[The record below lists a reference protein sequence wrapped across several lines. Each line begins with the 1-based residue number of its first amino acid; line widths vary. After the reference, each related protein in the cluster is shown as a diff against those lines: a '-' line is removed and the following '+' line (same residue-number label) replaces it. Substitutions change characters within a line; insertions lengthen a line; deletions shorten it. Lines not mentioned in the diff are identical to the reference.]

1 MRVKTLGTVTVATAF
16 AATATPALA
25 APPTNDALA
34 DAQKVKIGH
43 EYGGVATEATAE
55 LGEPEHG
62 PLGSFHSVWFR
73 FRAPRSGP
81 LTIDT
86 GGSEFDTVLAV
97 YTGRD
102 ASHLRLVKKDD
113 DGSPS
118 RDLGSTVRFKTKRGR
133 VYRIAIDSYYAEVT
147 GAYKLWL
154 SDGGI
159 KGKGVTMAVD
169 PGQTVDSVRSHG
181 LRLHVSARRRV
192 PMAVKLRVSRR
203 TADELGL
210 DSRTIGRT
218 AGPIDYGQS
227 LQAVIPLTHEARDAL
242 DGVAS
247 LRATV
252 RLTLPKSTAP
262 DKVLTARVGL

>member
-1 MRVKTLGTVTVATAF
+1 MRLKLGTLTVATAF
-16 AATATPALA
+16 AATATPAIA
-25 APPTNDALA
+25 APPANDAFA
-34 DAQKVKIGH
+34 DAQKVKIGR
-43 EYGGVATEATAE
+43 EYSGVATEATAE
-55 LGEPEHG
+55 LGEPAHSRWG
-62 PLGSFHSVWFR
+62 ALHSVWFR
-73 FRAPRSGP
+73 YRASRSGP

-86 GGSEFDTVLAV
+86 GGSEYDTVLAV

-102 ASHLRLVKKDD
+102 VSQLRLVRADD

-118 RDLGSTVRFKTKRGR
+118 ADLGSTVRFKTKRGR
-133 VYRIAIDSYYAEVT
+133 TYRIAVGGYNEYVGT
-147 GAYKLWL
+147 GVYKLWL

-227 LQAVIPLTHEARDAL
+227 LQAVIPLTREARDAL

-262 DKVLTARVGL
+262 DKVLTTRVGL

>member
-1 MRVKTLGTVTVATAF
+1 MRLKLGTLTVAAAF

-25 APPTNDALA
+25 APPANDALA
-34 DAQKVKIGH
+34 DAKKVKIGQ
-43 EYGGVATEATAE
+43 EYGGVLTEATAE
-55 LGEPEHG
+55 LGEPAHG
-62 PLGSFHSVWFR
+62 VQGPYHSVWFR
-73 FRAPRSGP
+73 YKAPRRGP

-86 GGSEFDTVLAV
+86 GGSEFDTILAV
-97 YTGRD
+97 YTGPD
-102 ASHLRLVKKDD
+102 ASHLRLKKDD

-118 RDLGSTVRFKTKRGR
+118 VDLGSTVRFKTKRGR
-133 VYRIAIDSYYAEVT
+133 VYRIAIDSYSRDNT

-159 KGKGVTMAVD
+159 KGKGVAMAVD

-203 TADELGL
+203 TANKLGL
-210 DSRTIGRT
+210 KSRTIGRT

-227 LQAVIPLTHEARDAL
+227 LQAVIPLTHAARDAL